1 MISNVTTRVKQLHWS
16 SSTFFYIGN
25 TQVRDLDG
33 SCVEKFKLP
42 KKTSHCTDPIID
54 NGNAF
59 MSSSRIVQVF
69 IIRWCQQWCESWPF
83 IWESG
88 QKDDVRRNCVLLVK
102 FVTQCVG
109 QRDAKPQ
116 LEGHSFPAAL
126 FNLEGFWHNRLRL
139 TWHNEVFGVA
149 LLSSP
154 QMNSFHRRQKRQA
167 STRSTLWSL
176 SYYHFE
182 LWETKIPNL
191 YFAWKVFWASAAETD
206 ARKSTLSAA
215 EAANLGLE
223 SRTSCSIQID
233 RQSCW
238 SCWWAWSWIYM
249 SCWTLHIEHFGPL
262 VVKDQMFRFHMEL
275 GFDHF

>member
-1 MISNVTTRVKQLHWS
+1 MATLSCLQVELSRYLYYDDV
-16 SSTFFYIGN
+16 ST
-25 TQVRDLDG
+25 
-33 SCVEKFKLP
+33 
-42 KKTSHCTDPIID
+42 
-54 NGNAF
+54 
-59 MSSSRIVQVF
+59 
-69 IIRWCQQWCESWPF
+69 QQWCESWPF
-83 IWESG
+83 IWESV
-88 QKDDVRRNCVLLVK
+88 QRDDVRRNCVLLVK

-126 FNLEGFWHNRLRL
+126 STWKDSDTMCYGKINLAQWSVWCDTVE
-139 TWHNEVFGVA
+139 
-149 LLSSP
+149 SP
-154 QMNSFHRRQKRQA
+154 QMNSFHRKQKRQA
-167 STRSTLWSL
+167 STRSILWSL

-182 LWETKIPNL
+182 LWETPIPNL

-215 EAANLGLE
+215 EAANLELE

-249 SCWTLHIEHFGPL
+249 CCWTFHIEHFGPL

-275 GFDHF
+275 RFDHF

>member
-1 MISNVTTRVKQLHWS
+1 MHLIGGSPQKEIREIENASVQILRSIFMALAMDRSFEKITKWNGYRCSPQFWAGTSRSKALAGIPSFVQTKFKQVSLICQKRKYFWEIMMLAPDTRILS
-16 SSTFFYIGN
+16 SDVNDFKCNHSCQTITLIIIDLFYIGN

-69 IIRWCQQWCESWPF
+69 ILRWCQQWCESWPF

-126 FNLEGFWHNRLRL
+126 S
-139 TWHNEVFGVA
+139 TW
-149 LLSSP
+149 
-154 QMNSFHRRQKRQA
+154 
-167 STRSTLWSL
+167 
-176 SYYHFE
+176 
-182 LWETKIPNL
+182 
-191 YFAWKVFWASAAETD
+191 
-206 ARKSTLSAA
+206 
-215 EAANLGLE
+215 
-223 SRTSCSIQID
+223 
-233 RQSCW
+233 
-238 SCWWAWSWIYM
+238 
-249 SCWTLHIEHFGPL
+249 
-262 VVKDQMFRFHMEL
+262 KDSDTI
-275 GFDHF
+275 G